1 MRNAKQRNDLNL
13 YFFVIC
19 NQLQSSAD
27 MKPKQYVTAFD
38 SLSDTSLFSLLFVLF
53 PLAATSSV
61 EAMVDGDDD
70 DDYSFDT
77 DFSWWGN
84 PRVWRDARK
93 KQRWKHPLTKVSC
106 SPNFLPSSETQG
118 R

>member
-1 MRNAKQRNDLNL
+1 
-13 YFFVIC
+13 
-19 NQLQSSAD
+19 

-53 PLAATSSV
+53 PLAAASSV

-77 DFSWWGN
+77 DFS
-84 PRVWRDARK
+84 
-93 KQRWKHPLTKVSC
+93 
-106 SPNFLPSSETQG
+106 
-118 R
+118 